1 LPEVASGFSAD
12 IAEKVRSSWL
22 SEIDTAGAE
31 LELLLVAL
39 DVAPGALLLLL
50 LLQAA
55 AARHKATDTDATA
68 APFLATR
75 IIENH
80 LCVLK
85 GSAASRPC
93 DFLAGLAD
101 FAALASYQDPR
112 APEVNVALTSASCR
126 EDTVN
131 GDLAQPL

>member
-1 LPEVASGFSAD
+1 MSGRRTATLPLPEVASGFSDD

-39 DVAPGALLLLL
+39 DFAPGVLLLL

-80 LCVLK
+80 LCVFK
-85 GSAASRPC
+85 GKCRTQALRLSSQAWRTSRP
-93 DFLAGLAD
+93 
-101 FAALASYQDPR
+101 
-112 APEVNVALTSASCR
+112 
-126 EDTVN
+126 
-131 GDLAQPL
+131 